1 MPKACLLTLF
11 AMWTSHTWVVEA
23 NQEYYW
29 KVHNHANIQLICI
42 KIYIIASNN
51 KTKQKKKP
59 KNDTFME
66 EKLFRFYW
74 FFKELHLLYSKIE
87 MHIDKPVDKN

>member
-51 KTKQKKKP
+51 KTKQNKTKKKK
-59 KNDTFME
+59 KNQKMT
-66 EKLFRFYW
+66 
-74 FFKELHLLYSKIE
+74 LLWKKSCLDFIGSSKNCISY
-87 MHIDKPVDKN
+87 IVK